1 MGHFVVPL
9 LVSGFDLGGKMAD
22 KENAAFDDLLLEQR
36 KFPPSSAFTRNA
48 LVTDNALYDEAK
60 KDYKAFWAR
69 QAKELVSWAKPW
81 DSVCEW
87 DLPYAKWFA
96 GGQLNVSYNCLDR
109 HVEAGRGDKVAIH
122 FEGEPGD
129 TRTITYA
136 QLLDEVKKFAN
147 ALKSLGVQKGDRINI
162 YLPMIPEAAV
172 AMLACARIGAAHS
185 VVFGGFSSQALA
197 DRINDAEAKV
207 LITADGGYRRGEVFA
222 LKTQADE
229 AVANTPSIEHVVVV
243 QRGKNDVEMKSG
255 RDHWYHE
262 LMAQASSD
270 CPAEPMDS
278 EQLLFLLYTS
288 GTTGKPKGIMHTTGG
303 YLTHVTYTHKYVFDL
318 NPEKDVYWCTADVGW
333 ITGHS
338 YIVYGPLSNG
348 ATQVMYEGVPNYPG
362 NDRFWSIIEKYKVSI
377 FYTAPTAIRTF
388 MKWGDEE
395 PAKHDLS
402 SLRLLG
408 SVGEPINPE
417 AWMWYHE
424 HIGRNNCPIVDTWWQ
439 TETGGIMISPL
450 PGVTVTKP
458 GSATFPLPGVG
469 AELVDDA
476 GKTTDKGGGYL
487 TLSHPWP
494 GMLRG
499 IWGDPERYQE
509 TYWSRFEG
517 KYFAGDGAKLDDDG
531 YLWLLGRVDDVMN
544 VSGHRISTTEVESA
558 LVSHPSV
565 AEAAVVGANDATT
578 GQAIIAFVT
587 LRGGETVDEQV
598 LRNHVAGEIGAIAKP
613 KTIYFTPDL
622 PKTRSGKIMRRL
634 LRDVAE
640 GRNLGDTTTLADASV
655 VTELQKRASETP
667 SED

>member
-1 MGHFVVPL
+1 
-9 LVSGFDLGGKMAD
+9 MAD
-22 KENAAFDDLLLEQR
+22 ETIEALLLEQR
-36 KFPPSSAFTRNA
+36 KFPPSEAFKKNSLIVGTH
-48 LVTDNALYDEAK
+48 LYDEANA
-60 KDYKAFWAR
+60 DYEAFWAR
-69 QAKELVSWAKPW
+69 QAEELVSWSTPW
-81 DSVCEW
+81 SQICEW
-87 DLPYAKWFA
+87 NLPFSKWFV
-96 GGQLNVSYNCLDR
+96 GGTLNVSYNCLDR
-109 HVEAGRGDKVAIH
+109 HVEVGRGNKVAIH
-122 FEGEPGD
+122 WEGEPGD

-136 QLLDEVKKFAN
+136 ELLAEVERFSN
-147 ALKSLGVQKGDRINI
+147 VLHGLGVVRGDRINI
-162 YLPMIPEAAV
+162 YLPMIPEAVV

-197 DRINDAEAKV
+197 DRINDANAKV
-207 LITADGGYRRGEVFA
+207 LITADGGWRRGEVFP
-222 LKTQADE
+222 LKPQADE
-229 AVANTPSIEHVVVV
+229 ALASTPSIEHVVVV
-243 QRGKNDVEMKSG
+243 KRGNNDVSMRAG

-262 LMAQASSD
+262 LMAKAD
-270 CPAEPMDS
+270 ATCPAEPMDS

-318 NPEKDVYWCTADVGW
+318 HPDTDVYWCTADVGW
-333 ITGHS
+333 VTGHS

-348 ATQVMYEGVPNYPG
+348 ATQVIYEGVPNFPG
-362 NDRFWSIIEKYKVSI
+362 NDRLWSIIAKYGVTI

-388 MKWGDEE
+388 MKWGTHE

-402 SLRLLG
+402 SLRVIG

-424 HIGRNNCPIVDTWWQ
+424 HIGRGNCPIVDTWWQ
-439 TETGGIMISPL
+439 TETGGIMISPM
-450 PGVTVTKP
+450 PGATTTKP

-469 AELVDDA
+469 AEVVDEA
-476 GKTTDKGGGYL
+476 GNTVTKGGGYL
-487 TLSHPWP
+487 TLTHPWP

-499 IWGDPERYQE
+499 IWGDPERYKE
-509 TYWSRFEG
+509 TYWSRFPG
-517 KYFAGDGAKLDDDG
+517 RYFAGDGAKLDNDG

-565 AEAAVVGANDATT
+565 AEAAVVGANDPTT
-578 GQAIIAFVT
+578 GQAIIAYVT
-587 LRGGETVDEQV
+587 LRGGENATETD
-598 LRNHVAGEIGAIAKP
+598 LRNHVAKEIGAIAKP

-655 VTELQKRASETP
+655 VTELQSRAAQST
-667 SED
+667 ED

>member
-1 MGHFVVPL
+1 
-9 LVSGFDLGGKMAD
+9 MAD
-22 KENAAFDDLLLEQR
+22 SDNHDTIDALQWEQR
-36 KFPPSSAFTRNA
+36 KFPPSDAFKKKT
-48 LVTDNALYDEAK
+48 LVAGTHLYEEADR
-60 KDYKAFWAR
+60 DYEAFWAR
-69 QAKELVSWAKPW
+69 QASELVEWSRPW
-81 DSVCEW
+81 DTICEW
-87 DLPYAKWFA
+87 NLPFSKWFV
-96 GGQLNVSYNCLDR
+96 GGQTNVSYNCLDR
-109 HVEAGRGDKVAIH
+109 HVLAGKGDKVAFH

-129 TRTITYA
+129 TRTVSYA
-136 QLLDEVKKFAN
+136 QLLDEVQKFAN
-147 ALKSLGVQKGDRINI
+147 VLKGLGVAKGDRVNI

-222 LKTQADE
+222 LKPQADE
-229 AVANTPSIEHVVVV
+229 AVENAKSITAVVVV
-243 QRGKNDVEMKSG
+243 KRGGNAVEMQAG

-262 LMAQASSD
+262 LMATAD
-270 CPAEPMDS
+270 AVCPAEPMDS

-318 NPEKDVYWCTADVGW
+318 NPEKDIFWCTADVGW

-348 ATQVMYEGVPNYPG
+348 ATQVMYEGVPNYPA
-362 NDRFWSIIEKYKVSI
+362 NDRMWEIIEKYKVTI
-377 FYTAPTAIRTF
+377 FYTAPTAIRTY
-388 MKWGDEE
+388 MKWGVEE

-424 HIGRNNCPIVDTWWQ
+424 NIGRGNCPIVDTWWQ

-450 PGVTVTKP
+450 PGATTTKP
-458 GSATFPLPGVG
+458 GSATFPLPGIG
-469 AELVDDA
+469 AELLDDE
-476 GKTTDKGGGYL
+476 GKIVTHGGGYL
-487 TLSHPWP
+487 TLTHPWP

-499 IWGDPERYQE
+499 IWKDPERYKDA
-509 TYWSRFEG
+509 YWSRFEG
-517 KYFAGDGAKLDDDG
+517 RYFAGDGAKLDDDG

-544 VSGHRISTTEVESA
+544 ISGHRISTTEVESA

-578 GQAIIAFVT
+578 GQAIIAYVT
-587 LRGGETVDEQV
+587 LVGGMEVDELV
-598 LRNHVAGEIGAIAKP
+598 LRNHVANEIGAIAKP

-640 GRNLGDTTTLADASV
+640 GRNLGDTTTLADANV
-655 VTELQKRASETP
+655 VNELQKRAAEAP